1 MTCLGCAGG
10 APEKLIVLMEGESLF
25 NDATSIVLFEIFFRM
40 VKRLQNGETP
50 SDLGI
55 FGQMADIA
63 SSICWLTFGELL
75 QLCFAQILVLK
86 HKSTVCLLS
95 FAAHV

>member
-1 MTCLGCAGG
+1 M
-10 APEKLIVLMEGESLF
+10 LMEGESLF
-25 NDATSIVLFEIFFRM
+25 NDATSIVLFEIFFNM

-63 SSICWLTFGELL
+63 SSICWLTFGELHHSL
-75 QLCFAQILVLK
+75 RFHSAFAEILMLTHNIFSCDYIAAFEALCGSK
-86 HKSTVCLLS
+86 
-95 FAAHV
+95 